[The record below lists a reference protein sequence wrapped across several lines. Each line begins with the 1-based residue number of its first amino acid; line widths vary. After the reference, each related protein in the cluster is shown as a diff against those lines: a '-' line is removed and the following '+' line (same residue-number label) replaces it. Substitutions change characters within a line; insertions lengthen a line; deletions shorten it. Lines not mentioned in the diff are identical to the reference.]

1 MVAERATVMSTSPVT
16 RAVVIVNA
24 EGLHARPADMLAR
37 AALKYRSK
45 IEVLCRSERVDAK
58 STLNLLILGATQG
71 TEITLVAEGDD
82 AEVAIEA
89 LAQLVTG
96 GFVEEPKPAQGN
108 I

>member
-1 MVAERATVMSTSPVT
+1 MSTSPVT
-16 RAVVIVNA
+16 RALIIVNS

-37 AALKYRSK
+37 AAIKYQSK
-45 IEVLCRSERVDAK
+45 IEVVCRNERVDAK

-82 AEVAIEA
+82 AEEAIEA
-89 LAQLVTG
+89 LAQLIAG
-96 GFVEEPKPAQGN
+96 GFLEETKPEQEN